1 MRDAQDVFIWSLGDT
16 ERYLFNDD
24 DTADRYGFK
33 SRVQSERLHSKNPTN
48 SDKPLW
54 KYIWIMKMPE
64 QSCFSRDKICVEN
77 SCFYEM

>member
-48 SDKPLW
+48 SDKPL
-54 KYIWIMKMPE
+54 
-64 QSCFSRDKICVEN
+64 
-77 SCFYEM
+77 